1 MNIKSILTVMA
12 CLSVFSFA
20 LPEIRVTT
28 TGNQNPDGNTQGGGG
43 IWGGGGGFGGATTY
57 KYYAVDKI
65 ELKDN
70 DNSRNNLTSNT
81 TSGTVR
87 DSIKVRGNSTAGM
100 PKKPYRI
107 KFATKRGLFGK
118 EEARSWVLLANWYD
132 ATFMLN
138 AIAFE
143 MGRRMGLEF
152 TNSSQMVDLWINGTY
167 KGLYQLTEQVQSH
180 KGRVDL
186 KEKHKGWLT
195 EFDYHDPDADE
206 RNQAFNTSQYS
217 IKALIKWPQLDDTSF
232 TKNKNDAS
240 QLNFVKNDINGLMN
254 KMYNNNNNN
263 NWYENGYRDMIDLE
277 SYAKYVLVQLVL
289 DNFDFNSKAQT
300 GFLLGSNYAYKI
312 EECDRIKA
320 GPLWD
325 FDLAAGIERMSNGG
339 FGGMGGTGSFPA
351 HYKTYQDSITP
362 THAFYRRLWEDPVF
376 KAKYKKNWDKYINDF
391 KAMPGFIDG
400 IKSKI
405 EGSIQGKGNQLWGN
419 NQMAGNGANLT
430 TQTFNSEFQNLKT
443 WWNNRINWVD
453 NRLRSYNIDTSKDIT
468 QTTPTPACAAGNN
481 NSSSSRPSSSSV
493 ASNVVSSSS
502 SRPSSSSSTNWGV
515 SSSTN
520 NGQVTLRCDG
530 LQSTVERGGTINQ
543 PNVSCSNGSQPTNI
557 NWNGRPQQNS
567 SWTTNAQSTTAS
579 YTISA
584 TATCGQS
591 YNLTAQCGTVTVGA
605 NASTQSSSSSLPS
618 GLSSSSSTEDITP
631 IVPKQTLLGIRTQA
645 VGNVILL
652 ENLPRNTKVEL
663 YNLQGNRIY
672 SANSENSGVLR
683 IQVQTGMYIMRATLG
698 SEKKVQRF
706 VVK

>member
-1 MNIKSILTVMA
+1 MNIKSILTVIA

-28 TGNQNPDGNTQGGGG
+28 TGNQNPDGNTQQGGGG
-43 IWGGGGGFGGATTY
+43 MWGGGGMMPGFGGATTY
-57 KYYAVDKI
+57 KYFAVDKI

-81 TSGTVR
+81 TSGSVR

-107 KFATKRGLFGK
+107 KFATKKSLFGK

-132 ATFMLN
+132 GTFMLN

-186 KEKHKGWLT
+186 KEKHNGWLV

-206 RNQAFNTSQYS
+206 RNQAFNTSKYD

-232 TKNKNDAS
+232 TKQPNNTS
-240 QLNFVKNDINGLMN
+240 QLNFVKNDVNNLMN
-254 KMYNNNNNN
+254 KMSEGGFPN
-263 NWYENGYRDMIDLE
+263 NGYRDLIDLE
-277 SYAKYVLVQLVL
+277 SYAKYVLIQLVL

-300 GFLLGSNYAYKI
+300 GFLLGSNYLYKI
-312 EECDRIKA
+312 DSCGSRIKA

-339 FGGMGGTGSFPA
+339 MGGFGGTGSFPA

-376 KAKYKKNWDKYINDF
+376 KAKYLKAWNTYKSDF
-391 KAMPGFIDG
+391 QAMPGFIDG

-419 NQMAGNGANLT
+419 NQMAGNGTNLT
-430 TQTFNSEFQNLKT
+430 TQTFNTEFQNLKT
-443 WWNNRINWVD
+443 WWNNRINWVST
-453 NRLRSYNIDTSKDIT
+453 RLNSYNINTGADIT
-468 QTTPTPACAAGNN
+468 QSPTPTTCGTGNG
-481 NSSSSRPSSSSV
+481 SKPSSSS
-493 ASNVVSSSS
+493 ANNVVSSSS
-502 SRPSSSSSTNWGV
+502 RPASSSSVVVVSSSSANNWGV
-515 SSSTN
+515 SSSVN
-520 NGQVTLRCDG
+520 NGQVTLTCSN
-530 LQSTVERGGTINQ
+530 LQSSVAKGGTINQ
-543 PNVSCSNGSQPTNI
+543 PTLSCSNGSQPSNPQ
-557 NWNGRPQQNS
+557 WQGRPSCNCWDVS
-567 SWTTNAQSTTAS
+567 ATTQTER
-579 YTISA
+579 YTISV

-591 YNLTAQCGTVTVGA
+591 YNLRAECGTVTVSA
-605 NASTQSSSSSLPS
+605 NASTPSSSSSS
-618 GLSSSSSTEDITP
+618 GDITP
-631 IVPKQTLLGIRTQA
+631 IVPIQTLLGIRAQTI
-645 VGNVILL
+645 GNSIVL
-652 ENLPRNTKVEL
+652 ENLPSNAKIEL
-663 YNLQGNRIY
+663 YNLQGKLVY
-672 SANSENSGVLR
+672 SAYPENHQILR
-683 IQVQTGMYIMRATLG
+683 IGVQTKGIYIMRATLG